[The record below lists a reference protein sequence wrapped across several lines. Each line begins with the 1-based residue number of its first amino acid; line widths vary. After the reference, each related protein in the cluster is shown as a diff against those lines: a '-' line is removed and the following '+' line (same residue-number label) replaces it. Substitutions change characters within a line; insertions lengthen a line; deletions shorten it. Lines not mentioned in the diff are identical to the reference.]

1 MSSLMERLFRG
12 EEDSSRSSTTRASGV
27 LSGRSGRGNR
37 ANIDNTVVDRDP
49 DDAYGADRPESNPD
63 SGNRNR
69 VFYSIGNVNA
79 WNRYQDNLRA
89 LQRYQNTYGT
99 QTIDRQ
105 GNIQY
110 RYESQERLNTA
121 RSLRANVFDY
131 QEDTQGCNGG
141 DEMACERVGRRVNRR
156 TRQPPPQYTGQ
167 NRGGTYTPATSS
179 NPELVEASVTP
190 EGDAEPSP
198 PEAPQTADDR
208 QAECDANGGEWH
220 NDAGG
225 SCFYV
230 APTIPAGSGS
240 GEHNP
245 HPDEIER
252 PTGGGGS
259 HDQQGQG
266 SIHQDGRDGGQ
277 SGGEHTIHDLPAGG
291 RTPSNFKRDNYNPNR
306 ERLNT
311 ILALASLREPLEQK
325 GRFLF

>member
-1 MSSLMERLFRG
+1 MGSLMDDLFQGR
-12 EEDSSRSSTTRASGV
+12 ETAPTTTTRASGV
-27 LSGRSGRGNR
+27 RSGRDSSNRRNIDTTRDSGATDTYDSARPPSVPDNPNR
-37 ANIDNTVVDRDP
+37 A
-49 DDAYGADRPESNPD
+49 
-63 SGNRNR
+63 
-69 VFYSIGNVNA
+69 FYSVGNVNA
-79 WNRYQDNLRA
+79 WRRYQDNLRS
-89 LQRYQNTYGT
+89 LKRYQNTYGT

-141 DEMACERVGRRVNRR
+141 DGMACERVGRRIGND
-156 TRQPPPQYTGQ
+156 RQIPTQYTGQ
-167 NRGGTYTPATSS
+167 NRGGSYTPATSS
-179 NPELVEASVTP
+179 NPDLVEATVTP
-190 EGDAEPSP
+190 TGDVEPPP
-198 PEAPQTADDR
+198 PEAPQTADHREAD
-208 QAECDANGGEWH
+208 CNANGGSWS
-220 NDAGG
+220 NDGGGGCYYTAPVIPAGG
-225 SCFYV
+225 SE
-230 APTIPAGSGS
+230 
-240 GEHNP
+240 EHNP

-252 PTGGGGS
+252 PTAGGGS

-277 SGGEHTIHDLPAGG
+277 SQGEHTIHDLPSGG
-291 RTPSNFKRDNYNPNR
+291 VTPKNFKRNNFNPNR

>member
-1 MSSLMERLFRG
+1 MGSLMDNLFQGR
-12 EEDSSRSSTTRASGV
+12 ETAPVTTTRASGV
-27 LSGRSGRGNR
+27 LSSRSGGGRT
-37 ANIDNTVVDRDP
+37 NIDNTEVG
-49 DDAYGADRPESNPD
+49 DAYGSDRPESNLN
-63 SGNRNR
+63 SGNPNR
-69 VFYSIGNVNA
+69 AFYSIGNVNA
-79 WNRYQDNLRA
+79 WNSYQDNLRA

-121 RSLRANVFDY
+121 RSLRADVYDY
-131 QEDTQGCNGG
+131 QQDTQGCNGG
-141 DEMACERVGRRVNRR
+141 DEMACERVGRRIGND
-156 TRQPPPQYTGQ
+156 RQIPSQYTGQ
-167 NRGGTYTPATSS
+167 NRGETYTPASSS

-190 EGDAEPSP
+190 TGDVEPP
-198 PEAPQTADDR
+198 PAEAPQSEDHREAD
-208 QAECDANGGEWH
+208 CNANGGSWS
-220 NDAGG
+220 NDGG
-225 SCFYV
+225 GGCYYT
-230 APTIPAGSGS
+230 APVIPSEGSGSGS

-277 SGGEHTIHDLPAGG
+277 SQGEHTIHDLPSGG
-291 RTPSNFKRDNYNPNR
+291 RTPKNFKRNNFNPNR

-311 ILALASLREPLEQK
+311 ILALASFKEPLEQK